1 MPKILNGQAKNKKV
15 IIMIIDNKKIAIYNH
30 GAKGTAY
37 SVNGLNMAQC
47 EKVLQKLYG
56 MYEKVN
62 TEYVKI
68 SPFKDQCN
76 GYILA
81 K

>member
-1 MPKILNGQAKNKKV
+1 MKIENRT
-15 IIMIIDNKKIAIYNH
+15 IAIYNH
-30 GAKGTAY
+30 GAKSKAY
-37 SVNGLNMAQC
+37 NVNGLTMAQC
-47 EKVLQKLYG
+47 EKLLQKLYG
-56 MYEKVN
+56 MYENVN
-62 TEYVKI
+62 TEYIRI